1 MRVRDVATKV
11 VVAVGPEQTVRE
23 AARLM
28 AECNVGSAV
37 VQDAEDLA
45 GILTER
51 DVLRA
56 VARGDEPERTLVADI
71 MTRDVVTVGPDW
83 DVQEAAAEMARRRI
97 RHLLVYDGG
106 QLLGVL
112 SVRDVLP
119 ALLPGETA
127 TAPGRSAGQGLPSE
141 R

>member
-1 MRVRDVATKV
+1 MKVRDVASGAV
-11 VVAVGPEQTVRE
+11 VVVGPEHTVRN
-23 AARLM
+23 AARMM
-28 AECNVGSAV
+28 AQHHVGSAV
-37 VQDAEDLA
+37 VTDAEQLA

-51 DVLRA
+51 DVLEQ
-56 VARGDEPERTLVADI
+56 VAQGGDPDVITVADM

-83 DVQEAAAEMARRRI
+83 DLVEAAEEMARRRI
-97 RHLLVYDGG
+97 RHLVVFEGG

-119 ALLPGETA
+119 HLLPE
-127 TAPGRSAGQGLPSE
+127 RQSE

>member
-1 MRVRDVATKV
+1 MRVRDVASRAV
-11 VVAVGPEQTVRE
+11 VVVGPEHSVGE

-28 AECNVGSAV
+28 DRHRVGSAV
-37 VQDAEDLA
+37 VTDAEELA

-51 DVLRA
+51 DVLKV
-56 VARGDEPERTLVADI
+56 VAQGTDPEATKVAER

-83 DVQEAAAEMARRRI
+83 DLVEAADEMAKRRI
-97 RHLLVYDGG
+97 RHLVVFEGG

-119 ALLPGETA
+119 HLLPERQ
-127 TAPGRSAGQGLPSE
+127 RSAE
-141 R
+141 A

>member
-1 MRVRDVATKV
+1 MRVRDVASRAV
-11 VVAVGPEQTVRE
+11 VVVGPAHSVGE

-28 AECNVGSAV
+28 DRHRVGSAV
-37 VQDAEDLA
+37 VTDAEELA

-51 DVLRA
+51 DVLKV
-56 VARGDEPERTLVADI
+56 VAQGTDPEATKVAER

-83 DVQEAAAEMARRRI
+83 DLVEAADEMAKRRI
-97 RHLLVYDGG
+97 RHLVVFEGG

-119 ALLPGETA
+119 HLLPERQ
-127 TAPGRSAGQGLPSE
+127 RSAE
-141 R
+141 A

>member
-1 MRVRDVATKV
+1 MRVRDVASSAV
-11 VVAVGPEQTVRE
+11 VVVGPEHTVRD
-23 AARLM
+23 AARMM
-28 AECNVGSAV
+28 AQHHVGSAV
-37 VQDAEDLA
+37 VTDAEQLA

-51 DVLRA
+51 DVLKQ
-56 VARGDEPERTLVADI
+56 VAQGSDPEGTTVADM

-83 DVQEAAAEMARRRI
+83 DLIEAAEEMARRRI
-97 RHLLVYDGG
+97 RHLVVFEGG

-119 ALLPGETA
+119 HLLPE
-127 TAPGRSAGQGLPSE
+127 RQSE

>member
-1 MRVRDVATKV
+1 MRVRDVASSGV
-11 VVAVGPEQTVRE
+11 VVVGPEHTVRS
-23 AARLM
+23 AADMM
-28 AECNVGSAV
+28 ARHHVGSAV
-37 VQDAEDLA
+37 VTDAEQLA

-51 DVLRA
+51 DVLKL
-56 VARGDEPERTLVADI
+56 VARGTDPDAAKVAEV

-83 DVQEAAAEMARRRI
+83 DLVEAAEEMARRRI
-97 RHLLVYDGG
+97 RHLVVYEGG

-119 ALLPGETA
+119 HLLPE
-127 TAPGRSAGQGLPSE
+127 RQSE